1 MISLINLYN
10 WNPSDHDTMWMDGCE
25 LHGSREKGNKS
36 WMWTHTSEIMEIATL
51 SRQVESNCSYG
62 GYEYGIDPKGWGY
75 GSFPRLR
82 KETNGSNKMIARG
95 PHQNSLR
102 KATLLLHLMLGSSSY
117 LAFHGQLSHTIS
129 HGRGP
134 FCCMASSQ
142 GEFYFA
148 IFSFQNFLLGNFP

>member
-1 MISLINLYN
+1 MI
-10 WNPSDHDTMWMDGCE
+10 PCE

-75 GSFPRLR
+75 GSFPRLN
-82 KETNGSNKMIARG
+82 KETNGNNKMIARG
-95 PHQNSLR
+95 PHQNSLC

-117 LAFHGQLSHTIS
+117 LAFHVQLSHTIS

-134 FCCMASSQ
+134 FSCMDIHLFHAWPPPKVSFILLYSLFKISSL
-142 GEFYFA
+142 E
-148 IFSFQNFLLGNFP
+148 IFHRRIKF